1 MPEKTVFENIHDLPQ
16 LRDHL
21 RVFRDRPDAGSTLA
35 VMLEDFRGSN
45 ALVLA
50 IPAGGVPVAATLSE
64 ELELPMD
71 VCVVSKILLPW
82 TTEAGFGAVAFD
94 GSVWLNREYVDY
106 YSLTP
111 QQITTATEEARQKV
125 ERRVRRFRG
134 DRPWPTLKGRP
145 VIVVDDGLASGATL
159 QAGLAALRR
168 TGADHLIIAVP
179 TSHLHSA
186 EKLAVQVDALYC
198 ANLRSGPRFAVAEAY
213 QHWSDVSEDEAIAL
227 TRKG

>member
-1 MPEKTVFENIHDLPQ
+1 MPEKTVFDNIHDLPQ
-16 LRDHL
+16 LRDHI
-21 RVFRDRPDAGSTLA
+21 RVFRDRPEAGSILA
-35 VMLEDFRGSN
+35 TMLEDFRGSN
-45 ALVLA
+45 ALILA
-50 IPAGGVPVAATLSE
+50 IPAGGVPVAATLSDV
-64 ELELPMD
+64 LELPMD

-94 GSVWLNREYVDY
+94 GSVWLNREYIDY
-106 YSLTP
+106 YNLNP
-111 QQITTATEEARQKV
+111 EQITVATEEARQKV
-125 ERRVRRFRG
+125 KRRVRRFRG

-179 TSHLHSA
+179 TSHRHSA
-186 EKLAVQVDALYC
+186 EILAARADELYC
-198 ANLRSGPRFAVAEAY
+198 ANLRAGPRFAVADAY

-227 TRKG
+227 TRKS